1 MTHILVTGGAGFIGS
16 HLVDALLE
24 GGHTVRVL
32 DSLVRQVHGDG
43 APRYLPA
50 DVELIAA
57 DVRDQAALER
67 ALDGVEVI
75 FHQAAE
81 VGVGQSMYEIVR
93 YVGANTL
100 GTAAM
105 LERLSRGGHRVEKLI
120 VASSMS
126 IYGEGAYRCE
136 EHGLVYPALRPAE
149 QLAARDWEMRC
160 EICRQPVAAT
170 PTDEAKPLR
179 PTSIYAISKMDQEA
193 MALAVGRA
201 YGLPTVALRY
211 FNSYGPRQSLSNPYT
226 GIAAIFGSRLLNGRP
241 PLIYEDGR
249 QIRDFT
255 HVSDIVRANLL
266 AMERDQANFEAINVG
281 TGRPLSVGGIAG
293 ILIELFGAGL
303 APEITRQFR
312 EGDIRHCYADTRK
325 ARRLLGYEPRVS
337 FEEGIQELVGWMR
350 EQIAEDS
357 LELAK
362 RELELRRLTK

>member
-1 MTHILVTGGAGFIGS
+1 MLVTGGAGFIGS

-24 GGHTVRVL
+24 RGHRVRVL
-32 DSLVRQVHGDG
+32 DSLVRQVHRDG
-43 APRYLPA
+43 APRQLAA
-50 DVELIAA
+50 DVEFIAA
-57 DVRDQAALER
+57 DLRDEAALER

-93 YVGANTL
+93 YVGANTFA
-100 GTAAM
+100 TAVL

-120 VASSMS
+120 IASSMS
-126 IYGEGAYRCE
+126 IYGEGAYRCA
-136 EHGLVYPALRPAE
+136 EHGLVYPAPRPAA

-160 EICRQPVAAT
+160 EICRQPVAAV

-179 PTSIYAISKMDQEA
+179 PTSIYAISKMDQES
-193 MALAVGRA
+193 MGLAVGRA

-281 TGRPLSVGGIAG
+281 TGRPLTVGDVAA
-293 ILIELFGAGL
+293 ILIGLFGADL
-303 APEITRQFR
+303 APEITQLFR
-312 EGDIRHCYADTRK
+312 EGDIRHCYADTCK
-325 ARRLLGYEPRVS
+325 ARQLLGYEPRVT
-337 FEEGIQELVGWMR
+337 FEQGIQELAGWMG
-350 EQIAEDS
+350 EQMAEDS